1 MPGVSLDGITV
12 RGTNQDQAQKDV
24 RGFFTDLVGVV
35 SVVESREA
43 EEFVGKY
50 NGKKGVLGTEKMH
63 ATLTYKQNIMRVP
76 VKIYNIFKNRY
87 QLQKEYLEKSV
98 PGLEIS

>member
-1 MPGVSLDGITV
+1 
-12 RGTNQDQAQKDV
+12 
-24 RGFFTDLVGVV
+24 
-35 SVVESREA
+35 
-43 EEFVGKY
+43 
-50 NGKKGVLGTEKMH
+50 MH

>member
-1 MPGVSLDGITV
+1 
-12 RGTNQDQAQKDV
+12 
-24 RGFFTDLVGVV
+24 
-35 SVVESREA
+35 
-43 EEFVGKY
+43 
-50 NGKKGVLGTEKMH
+50 MH

-98 PGLEIS
+98 PGLEDILEPMERQTGLRLHLPKLLPLKT